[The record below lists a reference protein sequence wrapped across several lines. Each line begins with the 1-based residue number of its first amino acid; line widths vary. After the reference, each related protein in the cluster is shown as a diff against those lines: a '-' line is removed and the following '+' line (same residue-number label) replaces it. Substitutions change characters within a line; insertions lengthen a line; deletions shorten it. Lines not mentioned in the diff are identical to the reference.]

1 VAFPPPPVTLPATR
15 LNVFRPER
23 LASIWLIT
31 SKGLVVRFYPS
42 NSEIFRSP
50 SKPFGFDSKR
60 PEIADVRSLP
70 SLKRCVTAS
79 VPLLGV
85 GQNARKHQASD
96 KASLKFSRAEGGA
109 PDSTKGVL
117 LFQIDS
123 PLSSQRPPGQQF
135 VKKKR
140 ELSPGPRPDVFE
152 FSCVATQYPPP
163 ACRILTTF
171 PFGLDNVVAGL
182 PLTSGPSHS

>member
-1 VAFPPPPVTLPATR
+1 MPLGAASSNYFIGVELLKGDVGLPAYT
-15 LNVFRPER
+15 LLP
-23 LASIWLIT
+23 
-31 SKGLVVRFYPS
+31 
-42 NSEIFRSP
+42 NSEYYE
-50 SKPFGFDSKR
+50 DY
-60 PEIADVRSLP
+60 
-70 SLKRCVTAS
+70 
-79 VPLLGV
+79 LGSES
-85 GQNARKHQASD
+85 ASD

-117 LFQIDS
+117 LFQTDS
-123 PLSSQRPPGQQF
+123 PLSSQRPPGQRF

-140 ELSPGPRPDVFE
+140 ELSLGPRPDVFE

-182 PLTSGPSHS
+182 PLTLGPSSIDRSKNWSSATHTTVITLNRL